1 MRKEIPTHVRV
12 GISDG
17 DTILVRGTLSMA
29 LLQHQRTLCQLVRDT
44 ETHVR
49 VGTHTRTHT
58 HTRLSPSKKSPSYL
72 S

>member
-17 DTILVRGTLSMA
+17 DTILVSGTLSMA
-29 LLQHQRTLCQLVRDT
+29 LLQHQKTLCQLVRDT

-49 VGTHTRTHT
+49 VGISI
-58 HTRLSPSKKSPSYL
+58 LIM
-72 S
+72 